1 MNGTDWELLA
11 QYTGR
16 GVEEAFAEIVRRH
29 LNLVYSTALRHVH
42 APQLAEEVAQSVFCE
57 LAHCAPRLKTGSVLA
72 AWLYRV
78 AYRKALNAA
87 RGDTRRQLRER
98 LASEMNTMTAP
109 ADEWRHVEPLLDEAM
124 HALEEPDRMAVLLR
138 FFENQPLREVGLALG
153 TSEDAAQ
160 KRVARA
166 LERLR
171 DFYARRGVAVGA
183 GGVAALLSMHAVQAA
198 PPGLAAAVSA
208 TAVAGTAWA
217 GTTAAKVIA
226 MTTLQ
231 KTLLTAA
238 FVITVGTTV
247 YQSRLVSGLR
257 DEVRTLQAQ
266 RAPLA
271 EQVAQLSR
279 ANVDLSNRLAR
290 VPPTLTGGTERLREL
305 LRLRGEIGPLRQRQR
320 ELEQALAAAQA
331 RAPGLVPDQVGAA
344 TKPPI
349 VPAPFQMQLVLDG
362 PGEESLAMTNSVS
375 GDGGETVHVL
385 KTPLLDHTAIRSAMV
400 TRNAAG
406 AAEIQIEFSPEGREL
421 LAGVTKEHLNQ
432 RLALVLDGHLY
443 AAPVIREEISGGR
456 VQITGNF
463 TEQEAFD
470 LAAKLNEAV
479 TRP

>member
-11 QYTGR
+11 QYTGH
-16 GVEEAFAEIVRRH
+16 GGEEAFAEIVRRH

-42 APQLAEEVAQSVFCE
+42 TPQLAEEVAQSVFSE
-57 LAHCAPRLKTGSVLA
+57 LARCASRLKPGSLLA

-87 RGDTRRQLRER
+87 RSESRRQHRER
-98 LASEMNTMTAP
+98 LASEMNAMTAP

-138 FFENQPLREVGLALG
+138 FFENKPLREVGVALG
-153 TSEDAAQ
+153 TSDDAAQ

-166 LERLR
+166 LEHLR
-171 DFYARRGVAVGA
+171 EFYARRGVTVGA

-208 TAVAGTAWA
+208 TAVSGTALA
-217 GTTAAKVIA
+217 GTTVAKVIA

-247 YQSRLVSGLR
+247 YQSRLVSALR
-257 DEVRTLQAQ
+257 DEVRTLEAQ

-271 EQVAQLSR
+271 EQAAQLSR
-279 ANVDLSNRLAR
+279 ANVELSNRLGR

-305 LRLRGEIGPLRQRQR
+305 LRLRGEIGLLRQRQR
-320 ELEQALAAAQA
+320 ELEQTLAAAQA
-331 RAPGLVPDQVGAA
+331 KAPNLIPEQGGAA
-344 TKPPI
+344 MNPAI

-362 PGEESLAMTNSVS
+362 PSDEGLALTNSAS
-375 GDGGETVHVL
+375 GDGGETVHVQ

-421 LAGVTKEHLNQ
+421 LAGVTREHLNQ
-432 RLALVLDGHLY
+432 RLALVLDGRLY

-456 VQITGNF
+456 VQITGSF
-463 TEQEAFD
+463 SDEEAFD
-470 LAAKLNEAV
+470 LAAKLNQAI
-479 TRP
+479 TPR